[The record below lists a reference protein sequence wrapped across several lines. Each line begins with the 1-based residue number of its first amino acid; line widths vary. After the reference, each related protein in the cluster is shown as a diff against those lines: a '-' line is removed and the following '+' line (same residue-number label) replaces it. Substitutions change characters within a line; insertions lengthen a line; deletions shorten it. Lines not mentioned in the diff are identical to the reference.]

1 MWGRYLIQERFLF
14 WVIAR
19 KDLLMEAY
27 QVAVAALAD
36 RRCTQDEFLRV
47 ALERRANEDRQ
58 ERLAAQA
65 GADLMPGAVDL
76 IPVQPQ

>member
-1 MWGRYLIQERFLF
+1 
-14 WVIAR
+14 
-19 KDLLMEAY
+19 MEAY